1 LFYNYANGARKD
13 PSTIFTMQMIFSL
26 GPHKA
31 HPF

>member
-1 LFYNYANGARKD
+1 MTHLTAGISQNVNSVAL
-13 PSTIFTMQMIFSL
+13 QVLFSL